1 MQEKT
6 VYVIDD
12 EHVTLDLITTLLDSS
27 GLNSKTFSSA
37 IDFLDFHD
45 LSLDGCVVLDINMPE
60 MDGLELQKEM
70 NKKGCKLPIIF
81 ITGFGS
87 VVNAVEAMKEG
98 AVDFLEKPYNGDEL
112 LKSIYAAFENGKTV
126 TTSKLADKS
135 MDEMLLS
142 LTPRENEIMKLLAN
156 SVSNKEIAR
165 QLEIS
170 PRTVEV
176 HRQHIMK
183 KLKIKSVT
191 ELSQIIAK

>member
-12 EHVTLDLITTLLDSS
+12 ERETLDLITTLLDSS
-27 GLNSKTFSSA
+27 GLKYKTFLSA

-45 LSLDGCVVLDINMPE
+45 LSLDGCAVLDIHMPA

-70 NKKGCKLPIIF
+70 NKRGCELPIIF

-87 VVNAVEAMKEG
+87 VNHAVEAMKEG
-98 AVDFLEKPYNGDEL
+98 AVDFFEKPYDDDAL
-112 LKSIYAAFENGKTV
+112 LKSIYAAFEHGKTV
-126 TTSKLADKS
+126 TTPKLAEKS
-135 MDEMLLS
+135 TEEKLLS

-156 SVSNKEIAR
+156 SASNKEIAR

-176 HRQHIMK
+176 HRQHIMN
-183 KLKIKSVT
+183 KLNIKSVT
-191 ELSQIIAK
+191 ELLQIIAK

>member
-12 EHVTLDLITTLLDSS
+12 EPATLGLIKTLLDSS

-45 LSLDGCVVLDINMPE
+45 LSLNGCVVLDINMPE
-60 MDGLELQKEM
+60 MSGLELQKEM
-70 NKKGCKLPIIF
+70 NKKGCSLPIIF

-87 VVNAVEAMKEG
+87 VVKAVDAMKEV
-98 AVDFLEKPYNGDEL
+98 AVDFFEKPYDGDAL
-112 LKSIYAAFENGKTV
+112 LKSIYAAFDHGKAV
-126 TTSKLADKS
+126 TTLKSSDKS
-135 MDEMLLS
+135 MDERLLS
-142 LTPRENEIMKLLAN
+142 LTPRENEIMKLLA
-156 SVSNKEIAR
+156 SSMTNKEIAK

-176 HRQHIMK
+176 HRQHVMR
-183 KLKIKSVT
+183 KLNIRSIS
-191 ELSQIIAK
+191 ELSEIIN

>member
-1 MQEKT
+1 MQEKM
-6 VYVIDD
+6 VYVVDD
-12 EHVTLDLITTLLDSS
+12 EPFTLDLITTLLDSS
-27 GLNSKTFSSA
+27 GIKSKTFSSA
-37 IDFLDFHD
+37 INFLDFHN

-60 MDGLELQKEM
+60 MDGLELQKEL

-87 VVNAVEAMKEG
+87 VVHAVEAMKEG
-98 AVDFLEKPYNGDEL
+98 AVDFLEKPYDGDEL
-112 LKSIYAAFENGKTV
+112 LKSIYAAFKNGKAV
-126 TTSKLADKS
+126 ATSKLADKS
-135 MDEMLLS
+135 ADEKLLS
-142 LTPRENEIMKLLAN
+142 LTPRENEIMKLLA
-156 SVSNKEIAR
+156 SSATNKEIAR

-191 ELSQIIAK
+191 ELSQIITK